1 MIMRM
6 PKPGKA
12 EIIMMFLNQWDPAH
26 GAHKDY
32 RFHRVEAEEIAQK
45 IRKNSRQETVE
56 KAVRESI
63 EFRMELEK
71 QVNHSMKRLAKCIPN
86 GSCRRSKR
94 LNDECEK

>member
-32 RFHRVEAEEIAQK
+32 RFYRVEAEEIAQK

-71 QVNHSMKRLAKCIPN
+71 TGEPFNEEACKMY
-86 GSCRRSKR
+86 SKWI
-94 LNDECEK
+94 LSAVKKIK